1 MILGIDFGYN
11 SVKVVILDKNKIIT
25 FGEKKVFDDINRFDP
40 DKIQSS
46 HWVSAFKS
54 LMSELSINLRKINTT
69 VTSINGKKVSL
80 KYLTTLEVEE
90 EELNNILNFEAK
102 KLVPLDGTDPVI
114 DYHIFGQNAKEI
126 DKIDLILVAT
136 TQKIIRAHAKIIKD
150 CGLKSV
156 VFDASPISLL
166 NCYKYNYDCPQN
178 SVDVIID
185 LGCVS
190 STIIVYGENQ
200 EIFTR
205 EIPIGGHNITLS
217 IMELKKIDYLNAEEI
232 KIKHGIKNFDSNS
245 DVENESI
252 QIMQRNII
260 SELSDEI
267 RKTLRYYMKSKSG
280 VSYNKFYISGATA
293 SMLGLIDSL
302 NSTLNIEF
310 EVLNPLTN
318 LETKNNFDLNKYNT
332 AIGSA
337 IGNNLKQR
345 NLKSNNSALN
355 KENII
360 LKQIDKI
367 KGFLFNEIK

>member
-1 MILGIDFGYN
+1 MILGIDFGYD
-11 SVKVVILDKNKIIT
+11 SVKVVVLDKNKIVT
-25 FGEKKVFDDINRFDP
+25 FGDKKVFDDINRFDP

-54 LMSELSINLRKINTT
+54 LLSELSINLRKINTT
-69 VTSINGKKVSL
+69 VTSISGKKVSL
-80 KYLTTLEVEE
+80 KFLTTLEVEE

-102 KLVPLDGTDPVI
+102 KIVPLDGSDPVI

-136 TQKIIRAHAKIIKD
+136 TQKIIKAHAKIIKD
-150 CGLKSV
+150 CGLKNV

-178 SVDVIID
+178 NVDVIVD
-185 LGCVS
+185 LGCIS

-205 EIPIGGHNITLS
+205 EIPIGGHNITMS
-217 IMELKKIDYLNAEEI
+217 IMELKKIDYLNAEEM
-232 KIKHGIKNFDSNS
+232 KIKHGTKNFDSNS
-245 DVENESI
+245 DDGNESI
-252 QIMQRNII
+252 QIMQRNIV

-280 VSYNKFYISGATA
+280 LSYNKFYISGSTA
-293 SMLGLIDSL
+293 SMIGLIDSL

-310 EVLNPLTN
+310 QALDPLIN
-318 LETKNNFDLNKYNT
+318 LESKNNLDLYKYST
-332 AIGSA
+332 VIGSVV
-337 IGNNLKQR
+337 GNDGKQT
-345 NLKSNNSALN
+345 NLKSNNSVI
-355 KENII
+355 KEENII
-360 LKQIDKI
+360 LKLISKV
-367 KGFLFNEIK
+367 KGFLFDEI

>member
-11 SVKVVILDKNKIIT
+11 SVKVVVLDKNKIIT
-25 FGEKKVFDDINRFDP
+25 FGNKNVIDDMNRYDP
-40 DKIQSS
+40 DKIKSS

-54 LMSELSINLRKINTT
+54 LVSELSINLRKINTT

-80 KYLTTLEVEE
+80 KYLTTLEVEQ

-102 KLVPLDGTDPVI
+102 KLVPLDGSDAVI

-136 TQKIIRAHAKIIKD
+136 TQKIIKAHAKIIKD
-150 CGLKSV
+150 CGLKNV
-156 VFDASPISLL
+156 IFDASPISLL

-178 SVDVIID
+178 NVDVIVD
-185 LGCVS
+185 LGCIS

-205 EIPIGGHNITLS
+205 EIPIGGNNITLS
-217 IMELKKIDYLNAEEI
+217 IMELKKIDYLNAEEM
-232 KIKHGIKNFDSNS
+232 KIKYGIKNFDSNS
-245 DVENESI
+245 DDGNESI

-280 VSYNKFYISGATA
+280 VSYNKFYISGGTA

-302 NSTLNIEF
+302 NSSLNIEF
-310 EVLNPLTN
+310 QALDPLIN
-318 LETKNNFDLNKYNT
+318 LESKNDLNFYKYST
-332 AIGSA
+332 VIGSV
-337 IGNNLKQR
+337 IGYDGKQT

-355 KENII
+355 EENII
-360 LKQIDKI
+360 IKQINKI
-367 KGFLFNEIK
+367 KGFLFDEIK